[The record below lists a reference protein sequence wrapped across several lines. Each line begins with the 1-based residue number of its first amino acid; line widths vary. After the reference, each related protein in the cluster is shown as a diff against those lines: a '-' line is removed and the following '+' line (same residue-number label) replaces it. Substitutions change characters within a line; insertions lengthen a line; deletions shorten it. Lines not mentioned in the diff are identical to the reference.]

1 MNRIDLKFKEMLL
14 KCLASYRVIGS
25 GDFEHPRWYQL
36 LSKPIAR
43 EYLKELGFEPSFN
56 KESYTFYFRSSQCRA
71 FFYFSLEN
79 LTDEELAFTRD
90 YESMYKHFRELKY
103 KILLAADVMDSNDSV
118 KTRLLKNFGDS
129 MN

>member
-1 MNRIDLKFKEMLL
+1 MNRIDSKFKEMLL

-43 EYLKELGFEPSFN
+43 EYLEELGLEPSFN
-56 KESYTFYFRSSQCRA
+56 RDSYTFYFRSSQCRA
-71 FFYFSLEN
+71 FFYFTIDS

-103 KILLAADVMDSNDSV
+103 KILLTADVMDSSDSV
-118 KTRLLKNFGDS
+118 KTRLLKNFGDYL
-129 MN
+129 N